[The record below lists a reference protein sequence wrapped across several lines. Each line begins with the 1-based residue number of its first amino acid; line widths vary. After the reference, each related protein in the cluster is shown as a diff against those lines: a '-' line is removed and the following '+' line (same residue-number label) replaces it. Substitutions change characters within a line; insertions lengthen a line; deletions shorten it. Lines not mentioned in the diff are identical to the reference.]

1 MNTISKYMLEFLF
14 RNEMLG
20 KVRQF
25 REEMAKLQTRLQQ
38 ATDITASRNLAM
50 GGGDITDGDALGLS
64 EEEKLRQQVM
74 LGKESLERSSQSIV
88 R

>member
-1 MNTISKYMLEFLF
+1 
-14 RNEMLG
+14 MLG

-25 REEMAKLQTRLQQ
+25 REEMATLQTRLQQ
-38 ATDITASRNLAM
+38 ATDITASRSLGM
-50 GGGDITDGDALGLS
+50 GGGDVMDGDLLGLS

-74 LGKESLERSSQSIV
+74 LGTESLERSSQSIV